1 MKILVMGSGA
11 VGGYY
16 GAVLHKGGHQVQ
28 FLARGE
34 HLEAIRQHGLR
45 IKSVTSG
52 DFTVRPSVAER
63 PDGSSKAD
71 LVLFCV
77 KGYDNAEAIAAMAAA
92 VGPDTSVL
100 SLQNGIDGGMEL
112 AAAFGRESIL
122 PGVTYVDAV
131 RAEPG
136 VVAELGG
143 LCHIIFGEEDGRRT
157 SRALAVR
164 DALSG
169 AGIDVHLSAN
179 VAREQWNK
187 LIYICALSGMSCIT
201 RTPMEEVLR
210 TPETL
215 DLTWNVMR
223 EAEAVARASGVD
235 LDEDIVE
242 TDMALLRDIEGG
254 SISSMYVDLERGNRL
269 EVTILNGAIDRLGRE
284 LGIPTPVNSFIT
296 ACLMLTHNRA
306 KARRA
311 SSVHRG

>member
-77 KGYDNAEAIAAMAAA
+77 KGYDNAEAIATIAPT

-112 AAAFGRESIL
+112 AAAFGRESVL
-122 PGVTYVDAV
+122 PGAAYVDAV

-136 VVAELGG
+136 VVAEMGG
-143 LCHIIFGEEDGRRT
+143 RCDIIFGEEDGRRT

-164 DALSG
+164 DAFSG
-169 AGIDVHLSAN
+169 SGIDVHLSTN
-179 VAREQWNK
+179 VTREQWNK

-201 RTPMEEVLR
+201 RTPMEEVLKS
-210 TPETL
+210 PET
-215 DLTWNVMR
+215 R
-223 EAEAVARASGVD
+223 
-235 LDEDIVE
+235 
-242 TDMALLRDIEGG
+242 
-254 SISSMYVDLERGNRL
+254 
-269 EVTILNGAIDRLGRE
+269 
-284 LGIPTPVNSFIT
+284 
-296 ACLMLTHNRA
+296 
-306 KARRA
+306 
-311 SSVHRG
+311 

>member
-1 MKILVMGSGA
+1 MKVLVMGSGA

-77 KGYDNAEAIAAMAAA
+77 KGYDNAEAIATIAPT

-112 AAAFGRESIL
+112 AAAFGRESVL
-122 PGVTYVDAV
+122 PGAAYVDAV

-136 VVAELGG
+136 VVAEMGG
-143 LCHIIFGEEDGRRT
+143 RCDIIFGEEDGRRT

-164 DALSG
+164 DAFSG
-169 AGIDVHLSAN
+169 SGIDVHLSTN
-179 VAREQWNK
+179 VTREQWNK

-201 RTPMEEVLR
+201 RTPMEEVLKS
-210 TPETL
+210 PETL

-223 EAEAVARASGVD
+223 EAEAVARAKGVD
-235 LDEDIVE
+235 LDEDILE
-242 TDMALLRDIEGG
+242 TNMALLQDVEEG
-254 SISSMYVDLERGNRL
+254 SISSMHVDLERGNRL
-269 EVTILNGAIDRLGRE
+269 EVSILNGTIDRLGRG

-306 KARRA
+306 KARHA

>member
-16 GAVLHKGGHQVQ
+16 GAVLQKGGHQVQ

-52 DFTVRPSVAER
+52 DFTVRPSVAET

-100 SLQNGIDGGMEL
+100 SLQNGIDSGMEL
-112 AAAFGRESIL
+112 AAAFGRESVL

-157 SRALAVR
+157 SRALAIR

-210 TPETL
+210 TRETL

-235 LDEDIVE
+235 LDEDIVQ

-311 SSVHRG
+311 SSVQRG